1 MKKFTK
7 IIALVLVSAMLA
19 LLFVGCGSGSGS
31 SNSIVGKWEIKEE
44 AEGMSVSMV
53 FEFKANGDLAMTS
66 EMNGSELASQKGT
79 YKVDGDQITVT
90 LEGEDPETSTF
101 SISGDKLTISD
112 GGSEIVLTRK

>member
-19 LLFVGCGSGSGS
+19 LLFVGCGSGS

-44 AEGMSVSMV
+44 AEGISASMV

-66 EMNGSELASQKGT
+66 EMNGSEIMSQEGT
-79 YKVDGDQITVT
+79 YKVEGDQITVT

-112 GGSEIVLTRK
+112 GSSDIVLTRK